1 MGVDEVPD
9 LSQTTSSIGVISDTH
24 GHIVNTRRAVRMFES
39 MQVQQVLHCGDIGSP
54 EIPPLFDAWPTHYV
68 LGNVDGGGGGALL
81 ESIQAA
87 GGTCYGRFGDLTIGR
102 RRIVLL
108 HGDDERR
115 LHEVAHSGDWDLI
128 CTGHTHTARQAWE
141 GRTLILNP
149 GALVRAWPISVAVVE
164 LHDLTAT
171 IIPLDDPR

>member
-68 LGNVDGGGGGALL
+68 LGNVDGGGGGG
-81 ESIQAA
+81 AA
-87 GGTCYGRFGDLTIGR
+87 GVDPGSGRY
-102 RRIVLL
+102 LL
-108 HGDDERR
+108 WAIWGPDDRPPT
-115 LHEVAHSGDWDLI
+115 D
-128 CTGHTHTARQAWE
+128 CPFAW
-141 GRTLILNP
+141 R
-149 GALVRAWPISVAVVE
+149 
-164 LHDLTAT
+164 
-171 IIPLDDPR
+171 